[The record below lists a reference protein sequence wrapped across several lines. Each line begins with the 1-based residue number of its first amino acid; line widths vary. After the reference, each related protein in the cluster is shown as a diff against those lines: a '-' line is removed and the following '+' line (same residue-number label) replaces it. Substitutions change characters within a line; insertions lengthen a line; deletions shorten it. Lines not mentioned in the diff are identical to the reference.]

1 MMEAYRIPLVARPRG
16 ERLERRPARGWAG
29 GQQHSVGVL
38 LLHRPELRRD
48 EQLKVRK
55 VRALVAVAAPDS

>member
-29 GQQHSVGVL
+29 GQQHGVGIL

-48 EQLKVRK
+48 EQLQVREIW
-55 VRALVAVAAPDS
+55 ALIAAAADS